1 MGFELINRITV
12 KKDGVYLSTHS
23 SNDSSP
29 YYSHRIG
36 FLSDAYAEGGQKE
49 LDKKIFEL
57 LYTNAQ
63 LRGKH
68 ESILRY
74 QEVWDGSE
82 GLEIH
87 TLAAVINIK
96 LLPVFAVQFQ
106 ISFCFF
112 EIQTGNAG
120 GHVPSVGRI
129 VSASRGKE
137 NRQDAEKKIIK
148 QERGCG
154 YSLFFKGR

>member
-23 SNDSSP
+23 SNDTSP

-74 QEVWDGSE
+74 QEVWDGRE
-82 GLEIH
+82 GLEIRNDCRDKIDERYLELDSEDRRNLYIDNSSQSIQAFLNYKQKMQEIMFRQ
-87 TLAAVINIK
+87 LAE
-96 LLPVFAVQFQ
+96 LCPPV
-106 ISFCFF
+106 
-112 EIQTGNAG
+112 
-120 GHVPSVGRI
+120 R
-129 VSASRGKE
+129 
-137 NRQDAEKKIIK
+137 EKKMDRMQK
-148 QERGCG
+148 R
-154 YSLFFKGR
+154 K